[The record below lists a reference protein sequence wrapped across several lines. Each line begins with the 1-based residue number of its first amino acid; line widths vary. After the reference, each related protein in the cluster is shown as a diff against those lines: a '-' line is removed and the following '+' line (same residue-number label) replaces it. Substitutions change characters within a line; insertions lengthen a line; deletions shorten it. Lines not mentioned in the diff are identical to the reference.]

1 MFSYQRKLFQHLEQ
15 VCRSDLIDGRKHGQ
29 EVSFV
34 QAQVIEEV
42 HGGHPPASLKLAMF
56 SLLPYLE
63 ESKTWFS
70 RSLFQTENPKFKV
83 HFILDY
89 LPVSVPLFHIAL
101 LLCSTLS
108 TCASMKNSK
117 SPIYDCKNGQATT
130 VVRMAAQ
137 HTRELIVGRLVW
149 KSSYTRLSETY
160 VHSS

>member
-56 SLLPYLE
+56 SLLPCLE

-70 RSLFQTENPKFKV
+70 RSLFQTENPSSKFISSSTICLYPFRF
-83 HFILDY
+83 FISLY
-89 LPVSVPLFHIAL
+89 YFVLHYQLALP
-101 LLCSTLS
+101 
-108 TCASMKNSK
+108 
-117 SPIYDCKNGQATT
+117 
-130 VVRMAAQ
+130 
-137 HTRELIVGRLVW
+137 
-149 KSSYTRLSETY
+149 
-160 VHSS
+160 